1 MEMSLP
7 HGFELALSATVSYDD
22 LQIVAEVVTMR
33 LPLRGPEQE
42 RVTRVRALLAAET
55 ELGRAFSAHTQH
67 ALINCQGSHGA
78 ANLGDDTAPLFQA
91 LMTYAALLHELAADY
106 RGLVRDTEPRHQT
119 SRHFESAPPLQ
130 LS

>member
-7 HGFELALSATVSYDD
+7 HGFEMALSATVSHDD
-22 LQIVAEVVTMR
+22 LQIVAEIVTMR
-33 LPLRGPEQE
+33 LPLRAPEQE
-42 RVTRVRALLAAET
+42 RVMRVRALLAAET

-78 ANLGDDTAPLFQA
+78 ANLGDDTAALFQA
-91 LMTYAALLHELAADY
+91 FMIYAALLHELAADY
-106 RGLVRDTEPRHQT
+106 RGLVRDIEPRRP
-119 SRHFESAPPLQ
+119 SSLHFESAPPLQ